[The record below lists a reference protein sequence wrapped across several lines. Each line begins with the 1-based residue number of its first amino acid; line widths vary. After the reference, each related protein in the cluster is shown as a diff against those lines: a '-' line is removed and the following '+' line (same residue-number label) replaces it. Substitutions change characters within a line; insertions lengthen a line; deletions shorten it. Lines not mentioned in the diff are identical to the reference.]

1 MSSPTPA
8 IAALPNLLPSPE
20 EHICYRY
27 FVRFNPH
34 EYYYVEHTPETLSE
48 MFHKI
53 FNLLFPNMRRL
64 RDQRLIDSRIGAY
77 IHGFLTRWHD
87 TLPPRL
93 RVLGWNQ
100 LIARVPTETWP
111 SHGLPCLTVGLPFP
125 GEPSFV
131 MTSPPLPLIHYL
143 LQQEVLESEDILC
156 TPLIDEE
163 AFPGVVFPWY
173 PTPLPDDVDELA
185 SEQGSPIP
193 QPCRRCGAQPSA
205 PVTSNFSPL
214 SNGQTLTLALALPFS
229 PCPAG
234 PPAGPSTPAPPRT
247 PAPRLPSTPAPPP
260 YRLPM
265 PPLSHPPPAFESQPP
280 AVHHSHHH
288 LVASIHDLQQ
298 TLRVPAST
306 PGTALP
312 SAATFLDLNH
322 RVTASLP
329 VPPTPPTPDPRRQP
343 QPQSPL
349 PPDSRLPQPGFSSFS
364 TPVRPAPHTVMLG
377 RTPQCR
383 PHAQVSPPLPPV
395 VGDGEFSTVP
405 VPSAL
410 RGTDSTLQPQ
420 EPLFF
425 PSSEEDDGHRPP
437 SRSPPP
443 PSDFGGAGDL
453 FDDIPVIEEAWAPL
467 PELVY
472 DAVSGDLIANHDF
485 DMGSPVVEVP
495 KCTTHSKGKGKA
507 GASPSKRKKPVRKTK
522 APPATPPQAEES
534 VRSPPPF
541 VRVCTST
548 LHHTIA
554 SPSPMPAAGPSHL
567 AKCKKPLQA
576 ARASPPPVE
585 ASPHVPLTRSRAA
598 ATRAAILPPVI
609 ELPEES
615 ESGSDD
621 DAPPKKKR
629 RISNTK
635 QEKKKQ
641 VSCEKGKAKNEPG
654 AGSGVAIGCH
664 STSRSELEA
673 LTFEDIHE
681 GPAAFFKPIQ
691 YSDKNGTFGARSDPF
706 PYFAWVPD
714 VSGDCIPC
722 STRDLNCTWTNQ
734 FPGASCD
741 QCTCSHHGRCS
752 ARYTTQEMN
761 KVSSKLAKYVRYNV
775 GSMESDLKE
784 LHALN
789 HDLEHLDV
797 LMRHN
802 FLRHDHLIQQLAD
815 SLDQIAGHE
824 NGNAIIEGL
833 ASAYEEVSSFIIN
846 DGIRRSLSRPLN
858 LPKPGE
864 SSRSAAGSKSK
875 SPIKGDESEEDLD
888 PSGSSASSSG
898 SSSSSD

>member
-1 MSSPTPA
+1 MSSLTPA
-8 IAALPNLLPSPE
+8 IAALPDLSPSPE
-20 EHICYRY
+20 ERIRYRY
-27 FVRFNPH
+27 FVRFNPR
-34 EYYYVEHTPETLSE
+34 EYYYVYRRVTALFVPVYHHRRAHTPETLSE

-77 IHGFLTRWHD
+77 IRGFLTRWHD

-100 LIARVPTETWP
+100 LIARVPAETRP
-111 SHGLPCLTVGLPFP
+111 SHGLLRLTVGLPFP
-125 GEPSFV
+125 GEPGFV
-131 MTSPPLPLIHYL
+131 MTSPPLPLVHYL
-143 LQQEVLESEDILC
+143 LQWEVLESEDILR

-163 AFPGVVFPWY
+163 AFPGVIFPWY

-185 SEQGSPIP
+185 SERGSPIP
-193 QPCRRCGAQPSA
+193 QPRRRRGAQPSA

-229 PCPAG
+229 PHPAG

-247 PAPRLPSTPAPPP
+247 PAPCLPSTPAPPP
-260 YRLPM
+260 YRPSA
-265 PPLSHPPPAFESQPP
+265 PPPSRPPPAFESQPP
-280 AVHHSHHH
+280 A
-288 LVASIHDLQQ
+288 Q

-306 PGTALP
+306 PGNALP
-312 SAATFLDLNH
+312 SAATFLDLNR

-329 VPPTPPTPDPRRQP
+329 VPPTPPTPDPRRRP

-349 PPDSRLPQPGFSSFS
+349 PPDSRLPQPRFSSFS
-364 TPVRPAPHTVMLG
+364 TPVRPAPHTVTSG
-377 RTPQCR
+377 RTSQCR
-383 PHAQVSPPLPPV
+383 PRAQVSPPLPPV
-395 VGDGEFSTVP
+395 VGDGEFSAVP
-405 VPSAL
+405 IPSAL
-410 RGTDSTLQPQ
+410 RGTDSTLRPQ

-437 SRSPPP
+437 SQSPPP

-453 FDDIPVIEEAWAPL
+453 FDDIPVIEGARAPS

-472 DAVSGDLIANHDF
+472 DAVSGDLVTDHDF
-485 DMGSPVVEVP
+485 DVGSPVVEVP
-495 KCTTHSKGKGKA
+495 KRTTRSKGKGKA

-541 VRVCTST
+541 LRIRTST
-548 LHHTIA
+548 LCRTIA
-554 SPSPMPAAGPSHL
+554 SPSPVPAAGPSRL
-567 AKCKKPLQA
+567 TKRKKQPKA
-576 ARASPPPVE
+576 ARASTPPVE
-585 ASPHVPLTRSRAA
+585 ISPPHAPLTRSRAA
-598 ATRAAILPPVI
+598 ATRAAILPPIV

-615 ESGSDD
+615 GSGSDD
-621 DAPPKKKR
+621 DAPPTKKR
-629 RISNTK
+629 RISDAK
-635 QEKKKQ
+635 QEEKKQ
-641 VSCEKGKAKNEPG
+641 VSREKGKAKKRARKPDARYTLSEPG
-654 AGSGVAIGCH
+654 AGSGVAIGRH

-673 LTFEDIHE
+673 LTFEDIRE
-681 GPAAFFKPIQ
+681 GPAAFFKPVR
-691 YSDKNGTFGARSDPF
+691 YGDKNGTFGARSDPF
-706 PYFAWVPD
+706 PYFARAPN

-722 STRDLNCTWTNQ
+722 STRDLKCTWTNQ

-741 QCTCSHHGRCS
+741 QCTRSHHGRCS
-752 ARYTTQEMN
+752 ARYTAQEMN
-761 KVSSKLAKYVRYNV
+761 KVSSKLSKYTRYNV
-775 GSMESDLKE
+775 GLMESDLKE

-789 HDLEHLDV
+789 HDLEHLD
-797 LMRHN
+797 
-802 FLRHDHLIQQLAD
+802 LAD

-833 ASAYEEVSSFIIN
+833 ASAYEEVSSFVID
-846 DGIRRSLSRPLN
+846 DGIRRSLGHPLN

-864 SSRSAAGSKSK
+864 SSHSAAGSKSK
-875 SPIKGDESEEDLD
+875 SPAKGDESEADLD
-888 PSGSSASSSG
+888 PNGSSASSSG